1 MKRIPYELSG
11 PLPLRDIPVELRDI
25 SVKDGRLYI
34 KAITVPAQ

>member
-11 PLPLRDIPVELRDI
+11 PLPLGDIPVELRDI